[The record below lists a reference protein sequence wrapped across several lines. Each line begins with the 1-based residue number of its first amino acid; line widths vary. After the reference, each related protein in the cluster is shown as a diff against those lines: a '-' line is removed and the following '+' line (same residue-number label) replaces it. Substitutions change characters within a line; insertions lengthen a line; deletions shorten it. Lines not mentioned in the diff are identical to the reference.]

1 MERVETIKLHV
12 RPPSEAAQ
20 RLFEHCVDV
29 TRAAWNWLVAMD
41 RPVFKLR
48 QRNYAQAMAQAKAE
62 MPDEPDDSKRLK
74 ARAKAIC
81 RSMEKANPLPPLPS
95 RSVFGKGG
103 SPAKAFEES
112 IPEDREDVRTALEAV
127 VQGKCKSVLHEV
139 FDRYEK
145 ARDAALGFASGKR
158 RKGGPTGIPRFLA
171 KSDTNIH
178 ASVAWQVQEG
188 TAKRPTVKL
197 GQFCLVTSQ
206 SGEKIYRRGAIRL
219 KGHLGWVC
227 FRDAGTR
234 LTEALTADA
243 KTDRVR
249 LVREQGKWFVT
260 FDVTYQVP
268 EPEPKT
274 KAIGIDRGVTVPIA
288 TSEGLLDPTL
298 NGTAMLRRLRR
309 LERRKAHLQRVASR
323 RLRAAAEAVGALTE
337 TGGFKRGIRIP
348 RSNRYLRAEAQVAA
362 VSDKISRIRG
372 EWHAQLACH
381 LAERYGMVVVEDL
394 PTQRMTRSAKGT
406 IDAPGRNVAAKAGLN
421 RSILNIGWS
430 AFEARLSHALERR
443 GGHLIKV
450 EPAYTSQTCHA
461 CGVIDAASR
470 KGQVFHC
477 VHCGHEDHA
486 DVNAAK
492 NILARGVGERSPE
505 PAGDTQP
512 MRVESHSASELEQ
525 DSGAQREES
534 RSPGIASALLVC
546 ETPASAREA
555 QAVDYPGFSSGNRK
569 CDAVKEEQSKAIR
582 AERSQTPLQLL
593 LFPGLAPGAA
603 ARPG

>member
-1 MERVETIKLHV
+1 
-12 RPPSEAAQ
+12 
-20 RLFEHCVDV
+20 
-29 TRAAWNWLVAMD
+29 MD
-41 RPVFKLR
+41 
-48 QRNYAQAMAQAKAE
+48 QAKAE
-62 MPDEPDDSKRLK
+62 MPDEPKGSDRLK
-74 ARAKAIC
+74 QRASAIC
-81 RSMEKANPLPPLPS
+81 RKIEKGNPLYAFPS
-95 RSVFGKGG
+95 RAVLGKGG

-112 IPEDREDVRTALEAV
+112 IPEDREDLRAALAAV

-158 RKGGPTGIPRFLA
+158 RKGRPAGIPRFRPKRKTA
-171 KSDTNIH
+171 VH
-178 ASVAWQVQEG
+178 ASVGCRVKEG
-188 TAKRPTVKL
+188 NTKRPTVKV
-197 GQFCLVTSQ
+197 GQFCLVTLQ
-206 SGEKIYRRGAIRL
+206 NGEKTCRRGAIRL
-219 KGHLGWVC
+219 TGHLGWVC
-227 FRDAGTR
+227 FHDAGKR
-234 LTEALTADA
+234 LTEALRADA
-243 KTDRVR
+243 KTNMVR
-249 LVREQGKWFVT
+249 LVRDRDEWYVT

-268 EPEPKT
+268 EPEPKSN
-274 KAIGIDRGVTVPIA
+274 AIGIDRGVAVPVA

-298 NGTAMLRRLRR
+298 SGTAMLRRLRR
-309 LERRKAHLQRVASR
+309 LERRKKHLQRVASR
-323 RLRAAAEAVGALTE
+323 RLRAAARTADALTA
-337 TGGFKRGIRIP
+337 TGAFKRGVRIP
-348 RSNRYLRAEAQVAA
+348 KSKRFLRAKAQIAA
-362 VSDKISRIRG
+362 VSDKTTRIRG

-394 PTQRMTRSAKGT
+394 PTKHMTRSAKGT

-430 AFEARLSHALERR
+430 AFEARLAHALERR

-470 KGQVFHC
+470 KGQVFKC

-505 PAGDTQP
+505 PVGENQP
-512 MRVESHSASELEQ
+512 MRVECRNAAEPEQ
-525 DSGAQREES
+525 GRHARCDEA
-534 RSPGIASALLVC
+534 RSPGIASALVVC

-569 CDAVKEEQSKAIR
+569 CDAAKEEQSKAIR

-593 LFPGLAPGAA
+593 LFPGLPPGAVA
-603 ARPG
+603 KPG